1 MTEDIRDGDCRIV
14 ESTFNQLIDWICA
27 LNFGDAERPKF
38 VLHEAEEY
46 GTSELAQRDQMLYQ
60 MGARFSADYFKR
72 AYGLQDKDLQ
82 GVEMPAEHGS
92 ADFAEHDIAED
103 FEQAV
108 SPKAAPQKSSLH
120 PDLARQGQDLTAR
133 FLGSLHNGATPE
145 QVLHQLTHA
154 YPHADDAALQNELAR
169 LIFLADL
176 VGRLE
181 VQGELKAGAR

>member
-1 MTEDIRDGDCRIV
+1 
-14 ESTFNQLIDWICA
+14 
-27 LNFGDAERPKF
+27 
-38 VLHEAEEY
+38 
-46 GTSELAQRDQMLYQ
+46 
-60 MGARFSADYFKR
+60 
-72 AYGLQDKDLQ
+72 
-82 GVEMPAEHGS
+82 MPAGHGS
-92 ADFAEHDIAED
+92 ADFAEHDIAVD

-108 SPKAAPQKSSLH
+108 APQAAPQKSSLH
-120 PDLARQGQDLTAR
+120 PDLARQGQDLTAQ

-154 YPHADDAALQNELAR
+154 YPHADDATLQNELAR